1 MDSEDVACI
10 ARIAQGDQAA
20 LGELYE
26 RHYRRLYRYLWHQ
39 LHGDSSL
46 TEEAVQDTFVAVW
59 RAAGTFRGESRVATW
74 LFRIAARCGGHIT
87 RAHPQ
92 KRQPLSLSQAQ
103 AVEDEVAPPG
113 HEEQILTRLTLQ
125 EALLR
130 LPDKQREVA
139 LLMLVQRFTSEEAA
153 QILKVPPGT
162 IRSRL
167 RAARTLLLND
177 PALCQIEEVSS

>member
-1 MDSEDVACI
+1 MDSEDVACVT
-10 ARIAQGDQAA
+10 RIASGDQSA

-26 RHYRRLYRYLWHQ
+26 RYYRRLYRYLWHQ
-39 LHGDSSL
+39 SHGDASL
-46 TEEAVQDTFVAVW
+46 AEEAVQDTFVAVW

-74 LFRIAARCGGHIT
+74 LFRIAQRCGGHIART
-87 RAHPQ
+87 HPQ
-92 KRQPLSLSQAQ
+92 QKQPLSLSQAQ
-103 AVEDEVAPPG
+103 AVEDEAAPPG
-113 HEEQILTRLTLQ
+113 HEEQTLTRLALQ

-139 LLMLVQRFTSEEAA
+139 LLMLVHRFTSEEAA

-162 IRSRL
+162 VRSRL
-167 RAARTLLLND
+167 RAARALLLND

>member
-1 MDSEDVACI
+1 MDSEDVACV

-26 RHYRRLYRYLWHQ
+26 RYYRRLFRYLWHQ
-39 LHGDSSL
+39 MHGDASL
-46 TEEAVQDTFVAVW
+46 AEEAVQDTFVSVW

-74 LFRIAARCGGHIT
+74 LFRIAQRCCG
-87 RAHPQ
+87 RVSRMHPQ
-92 KRQPLSLSQAQ
+92 QKQPISLSQAQ
-103 AVEDEVAPPG
+103 AVEDETAPPG
-113 HEEQILTRLTLQ
+113 HEDQTLTRLALQ

-130 LPDKQREVA
+130 LSDKQREVV
-139 LLMLVQRFTSEEAA
+139 LLTLVHQFTSEEAA
-153 QILKVPPGT
+153 QILKVPSGT

-177 PALCQIEEVSS
+177 PALCQIEEVGS